1 MNIKIDIDVIN
12 NILLSYN
19 RLSKHQK
26 RVYGVLLGTKNL
38 ETYHATNAL
47 YGFIFEEKNK
57 EEKNSEEK
65 KSEED
70 KKTEDKNN
78 EDKKTNDNNKEDK
91 NEEKNKEDKKNK
103 DNNKEEKKYKEKQK
117 FNKISDEMTNNLI
130 NSFKKNSP
138 NLCIIGGFATDSVFF
153 PELNNLYST
162 INAIK
167 NKSIPKFNHIIL
179 LVSPFHENKEKLE
192 FGIKAYNWSVS
203 YHLDNNENDLSL
215 MTFKKINYEIVQNLN
230 LNSIINENGI
240 EKFNLDYNINK
251 IDLKNE
257 NIIKNLC
264 EELSKMNDMNQ
275 LKEKNEQIN
284 YLKTQLK
291 ICEKYLEIIST
302 YLNENISNLN
312 NELLNRINYAICI
325 LKPLFDKE
333 EIIDLLNKEGNKHKI
348 LNDITNILNIQVYL
362 TEKINKLNL

>member
-19 RLSKHQK
+19 RLTNHQK

-47 YGFIFEEKNK
+47 YGFIFEEK
-57 EEKNSEEK
+57 

-70 KKTEDKNN
+70 KNIEEKNN
-78 EDKKTNDNNKEDK
+78 DDKKTNENNNEEK
-91 NEEKNKEDKKNK
+91 NEDKNKEDKKNK
-103 DNNKEEKKYKEKQK
+103 DKNYKEKQK

-130 NSFKKNSP
+130 NSYKKNSP
-138 NLCIIGGFATDSVFF
+138 NLCIIGGFVTDSVFF

-167 NKSIPKFNHIIL
+167 NKSIPKFNNIIL
-179 LVSPFHENKEKLE
+179 LVDPFHENKEKLE

-203 YHLDNNENDLSL
+203 YHLDNNDNDLSL

-312 NELLNRINYAICI
+312 NEILNKINYVISI

-362 TEKINKLNL
+362 TEKINKLNF

>member
-19 RLSKHQK
+19 RLSNHQK

-47 YGFIFEEKNK
+47 YGFIFEEK
-57 EEKNSEEK
+57 

-70 KKTEDKNN
+70 KNTEEKNN
-78 EDKKTNDNNKEDK
+78 DDKKTNENNNEEK
-91 NEEKNKEDKKNK
+91 NEDKNKEDKKNK
-103 DNNKEEKKYKEKQK
+103 DKNYKEKQK

-312 NELLNRINYAICI
+312 NEILNKINYAIYI
-325 LKPLFDKE
+325 LKPLFEKE
-333 EIIDLLNKEGNKHKI
+333 EIIDLLKKEGNKHKI
-348 LNDITNILNIQVYL
+348 LNDLTNILNIQVYL

>member
-19 RLSKHQK
+19 RLTNHQK

-47 YGFIFEEKNK
+47 YGFIFEEK
-57 EEKNSEEK
+57 

-70 KKTEDKNN
+70 KNIEEKNN
-78 EDKKTNDNNKEDK
+78 DDKKTNENNNEEK
-91 NEEKNKEDKKNK
+91 NEDKNKEDKKNK
-103 DNNKEEKKYKEKQK
+103 DKNYKEKQK

-130 NSFKKNSP
+130 NSYKKNSP
-138 NLCIIGGFATDSVFF
+138 NLCIIGGFVTDSVFF

-167 NKSIPKFNHIIL
+167 NKSIPKFNNIIL
-179 LVSPFHENKEKLE
+179 LVDPFHENKEKLE

-203 YHLDNNENDLSL
+203 YHLDNNDNDLSL

-230 LNSIINENGI
+230 LNSIINENGV

-257 NIIKNLC
+257 NTIKNLC

-312 NELLNRINYAICI
+312 NEILNKINYVISI

-362 TEKINKLNL
+362 TEKINKLNF

>member
-19 RLSKHQK
+19 RLTNHQK

-47 YGFIFEEKNK
+47 YGFIFEEK
-57 EEKNSEEK
+57 

-70 KKTEDKNN
+70 KNIEEKNN
-78 EDKKTNDNNKEDK
+78 DDKKTNENN
-91 NEEKNKEDKKNK
+91 NEEKNEDKIKEDKKNK
-103 DNNKEEKKYKEKQK
+103 NYKEKQK

-130 NSFKKNSP
+130 NSYKKNSP
-138 NLCIIGGFATDSVFF
+138 NLCIIGGFVTDSVFF

-179 LVSPFHENKEKLE
+179 LVDTFHENKEKLE

-251 IDLKNE
+251 INLKDE
-257 NIIKNLC
+257 KIIKNLC

-312 NELLNRINYAICI
+312 NEILNKINYAIYI

-362 TEKINKLNL
+362 TEKINKLNF

>member
-19 RLSKHQK
+19 RLSNHQK

-47 YGFIFEEKNK
+47 YGFIFEEK
-57 EEKNSEEK
+57 

-70 KKTEDKNN
+70 KNTEEKNN
-78 EDKKTNDNNKEDK
+78 DDKKTNENNNEEK
-91 NEEKNKEDKKNK
+91 NEDKNKEDKKNK
-103 DNNKEEKKYKEKQK
+103 DKNYKEKQK

-130 NSFKKNSP
+130 NSYKKNSP

-179 LVSPFHENKEKLE
+179 LVDTFHENKEKLE
-192 FGIKAYNWSVS
+192 FGIKTYNWSVS

-291 ICEKYLEIIST
+291 ICEKYLEIISI

-312 NELLNRINYAICI
+312 NEILNRINYAIYI

-333 EIIDLLNKEGNKHKI
+333 EIIDLLKKEGNKHKI
-348 LNDITNILNIQVYL
+348 LNDLTNILNIQVYL

>member
-19 RLSKHQK
+19 RLTNHQK

-47 YGFIFEEKNK
+47 YGFIFEEK
-57 EEKNSEEK
+57 

-70 KKTEDKNN
+70 KNIEEKNN
-78 EDKKTNDNNKEDK
+78 DDKKTNENNNEEK
-91 NEEKNKEDKKNK
+91 NEDKNKEDKKNK
-103 DNNKEEKKYKEKQK
+103 NYKEKQK

-130 NSFKKNSP
+130 NSYKKNSP
-138 NLCIIGGFATDSVFF
+138 NLCIIGGFVTDSVFF

-167 NKSIPKFNHIIL
+167 NKSIPKFNNIIL
-179 LVSPFHENKEKLE
+179 LVDPFHENKEKLE

-203 YHLDNNENDLSL
+203 YHLDNNDNDLSL

-312 NELLNRINYAICI
+312 NEILNKINYAIYI

-333 EIIDLLNKEGNKHKI
+333 EIIDLLKKEGNKHKI

>member
-19 RLSKHQK
+19 RLSNHQK

-47 YGFIFEEKNK
+47 YGFIFEEK
-57 EEKNSEEK
+57 

-70 KKTEDKNN
+70 KNIEEKNN
-78 EDKKTNDNNKEDK
+78 DDKKTNENNNEEK
-91 NEEKNKEDKKNK
+91 NEDKNKEDKKNK
-103 DNNKEEKKYKEKQK
+103 DKNYKEKQK

-167 NKSIPKFNHIIL
+167 NKSIPKFNNIIL
-179 LVSPFHENKEKLE
+179 LVDPFHENKEKLE
-192 FGIKAYNWSVS
+192 FGIKTYNWSVS

-302 YLNENISNLN
+302 YLNENMSNLN
-312 NELLNRINYAICI
+312 NEILNKINYAIYI

-333 EIIDLLNKEGNKHKI
+333 EIIDLLKKEGNKHKI
-348 LNDITNILNIQVYL
+348 LNDLTNILNIQVYL

>member
-19 RLSKHQK
+19 RLTNHQK

-47 YGFIFEEKNK
+47 YGFIFEEK
-57 EEKNSEEK
+57 

-70 KKTEDKNN
+70 KNTEEKNN
-78 EDKKTNDNNKEDK
+78 DDKKTNENN
-91 NEEKNKEDKKNK
+91 NEEKNEDKIKEDKKNK
-103 DNNKEEKKYKEKQK
+103 NYKEKQK

-130 NSFKKNSP
+130 NSYKKNSP
-138 NLCIIGGFATDSVFF
+138 NLCIIGGFVTDSVFF

-167 NKSIPKFNHIIL
+167 NKSIPKFNNIIL
-179 LVSPFHENKEKLE
+179 LVDPFHENKEKLE

-203 YHLDNNENDLSL
+203 YHLDNNDNDLSL

-230 LNSIINENGI
+230 LNSIINENGV

-257 NIIKNLC
+257 NTIKNLC

-302 YLNENISNLN
+302 YLNENMSNLN
-312 NELLNRINYAICI
+312 NEILNKINYAIYI

-333 EIIDLLNKEGNKHKI
+333 EIIDLLKKEGNKHKI